1 MTILSTRPHEILLEF
16 SLFAL
21 ILQTNCRR
29 FAENLIQPRLENSR
43 ICRNK
48 QINKQN
54 WKKPQQY
61 EDKYHFWLHVIKRPL
76 FGMKPDSF
84 PFPFFGTYYNMNYF
98 PSWVDTFFFYCV
110 LHNFSIYFSIIFLSI
125 SFVFS
130 SFGLYIRLKCLVMN
144 FHKKKTNK
152 NKHKFQAF
160 VRDLNFH
167 WASSFALNK
176 IPKPFVSS
184 FCSVCRLYFEKL
196 NISFA

>member
-98 PSWVDTFFFYCV
+98 PSWVDTFFFTV
-110 LHNFSIYFSIIFLSI
+110 FFIISLSI
-125 SFVFS
+125 FQLFFS
-130 SFGLYIRLKCLVMN
+130 RFHLFFHRLVC
-144 FHKKKTNK
+144 T
-152 NKHKFQAF
+152 
-160 VRDLNFH
+160 
-167 WASSFALNK
+167 FA
-176 IPKPFVSS
+176 
-184 FCSVCRLYFEKL
+184 
-196 NISFA
+196 